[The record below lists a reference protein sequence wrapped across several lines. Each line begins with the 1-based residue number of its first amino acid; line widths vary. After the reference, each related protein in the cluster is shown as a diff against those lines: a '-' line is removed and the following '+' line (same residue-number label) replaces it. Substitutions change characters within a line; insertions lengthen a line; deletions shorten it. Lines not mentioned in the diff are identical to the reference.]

1 MSKLKGKA
9 WLSSNKPGAVF
20 FVPEGTM
27 TSEYINWDQFKE
39 HSMEMNEGLRKIWVQ
54 NLRDFAEELE
64 DYGKD
69 DS

>member
-1 MSKLKGKA
+1 MKNSEKLA
-9 WLSSNKPGAVF
+9 WLSADSSNSVF
-20 FVPEGTM
+20 IADDEGVGGQ
-27 TSEYINWDQFKE
+27 YVKWDTFKE
-39 HSMEMNEGLRKIWVQ
+39 CSMEMNEGLRKIWVQ